1 MMRIP
6 YNEIIETRE
15 LYDELKKKHDPISI
29 AGRLYYRI
37 TARRLIRVIE
47 KVSETADPY
56 IRKND
61 IFAFASFM
69 DICGID
75 ELITLTC
82 MRFGP
87 NRVRLTVSD
96 DTMTVEL
103 DTTRDSGTNAFYM
116 TTQENTTK
124 YRVERQ
130 EIKELKITSK
140 FGIRVYNAMMQYIK
154 EYLRG

>member
-1 MMRIP
+1 MMKIP
-6 YNEIIETRE
+6 YNEIIETKE
-15 LYDELKKKHDPISI
+15 LYNELKKKHDPISI

-37 TARRLIRVIE
+37 TVRKLIKVIE
-47 KVSETADPY
+47 KVNETADPY

-69 DICGID
+69 DIGGV
-75 ELITLTC
+75 EESITLTH

-87 NRVRLTVSD
+87 NRVSITVSD

-103 DTTRDSGTNAFYM
+103 DTTRDSGTNAFYLS
-116 TTQENTTK
+116 TQENTTK

>member
-47 KVSETADPY
+47 KVNETADPY

-69 DICGID
+69 DICGVD

-116 TTQENTTK
+116 STQENTTK

>member
-6 YNEIIETRE
+6 YIEIMESRE
-15 LYDELKKKHDPISI
+15 LYNELKKKHDPISI

-37 TARRLIRVIE
+37 TVRRLIRVIE
-47 KVSETADPY
+47 KVNETADPY

-69 DICGID
+69 DIGGV
-75 ELITLTC
+75 EESTTLTC

-96 DTMTVEL
+96 DTTTVEL

-116 TTQENTTK
+116 STQENTTK

-130 EIKELKITSK
+130 EIRELKITSK

>member
-15 LYDELKKKHDPISI
+15 LYNELKKKHDPISI

-37 TARRLIRVIE
+37 TVRRLIRAIE
-47 KVSETADPY
+47 KVNETADPY
-56 IRKND
+56 IRKVD

-69 DICGID
+69 DIGGV
-75 ELITLTC
+75 EGPITLDY

-87 NRVRLTVSD
+87 NRVSITVSD

-103 DTTRDSGTNAFYM
+103 DTTRDSGTNAFYLS
-116 TTQENTTK
+116 TQENTTK

-140 FGIRVYNAMMQYIK
+140 FGIRVYNTMMQYIK

>member
-47 KVSETADPY
+47 KVNETADPY

-61 IFAFASFM
+61 IFAFVSFM
-69 DICGID
+69 DICGVD

-116 TTQENTTK
+116 STQENTTK

-130 EIKELKITSK
+130 EITELKITSK

>member
-6 YNEIIETRE
+6 YIEIMETRE
-15 LYDELKKKHDPISI
+15 LYNELKKKHDPISI

-37 TARRLIRVIE
+37 TVRRLIKVIE
-47 KVSETADPY
+47 KVNETADPY

-61 IFAFASFM
+61 IFAFVSFM
-69 DICGID
+69 DICEVED
-75 ELITLTC
+75 STTLTY

-87 NRVRLTVSD
+87 NRVSITVSD

-116 TTQENTTK
+116 STQENTTK

-130 EIKELKITSK
+130 EIRELKITSK

>member
-47 KVSETADPY
+47 KVNETADPY

-69 DICGID
+69 DICGVD

-116 TTQENTTK
+116 STQENTTK

-130 EIKELKITSK
+130 EITELKITSK